1 MVRRIPETEL
11 PPIQHLVDK
20 LKVAHTK
27 NLVRLRFKDGTEEQ
41 GAVTYIER
49 LGTGRIIDIA
59 REVSRDYSVYEIDS
73 IELESEI

>member
-27 NLVRLRFKDGTEEQ
+27 KLVRLRFKDGTEEQ

-59 REVSRDYSVYEIDS
+59 REVSRDYSVYEIDT
-73 IELESEI
+73 IELEAEI